1 LQVSNLPFTCRLAR
15 LRQINR
21 VKKLFGS
28 IEYRWTSGSKPGLF
42 VAGIPAKLD
51 VNQHGFSI
59 GFDYKY

>member
-1 LQVSNLPFTCRLAR
+1 MAR

-59 GFDYKY
+59 GFDYKC